1 MAEVGVESHSR
12 SAYGG
17 ATEADTHLAANIVA
31 VDGEIYDV
39 LEGALISFTDQQS
52 DFGGRNRTPLPHRE
66 AHVIL
71 ALTDEQLGRLTE
83 AAAVVPHEQRDAFL
97 RAVAARLDGDEIDDG
112 DLQRVIDGALDDLLM
127 AIAS

>member
-1 MAEVGVESHSR
+1 
-12 SAYGG
+12 
-17 ATEADTHLAANIVA
+17 
-31 VDGEIYDV
+31 
-39 LEGALISFTDQQS
+39 
-52 DFGGRNRTPLPHRE
+52 
-66 AHVIL
+66 VIL
-71 ALTDEQLGRLTE
+71 ALTGEQLGRLTE